1 MLKPGLFEQMKAYL
15 YNTYAKNPG
24 KMLKHTGA
32 IGWAMS
38 SLAQV
43 CAIIFNDKIK
53 KEQKMFMIP
62 QEIADAAV
70 NILSFFVITST
81 FTAIAVKGV
90 KCGKF
95 LPKNVKDYLK
105 VTLHNRIPKK
115 NIASKLGHI
124 GFNVERYLKQLPP
137 QLRADYRGFK
147 NGFDVIATLVGSII
161 SCNFV
166 TPILRNIYA
175 SHRQKENITK
185 MNIAQKPDCKYS
197 KFNPVYSKSIYS
209 YSSST
214 GLKI

>member
-1 MLKPGLFEQMKAYL
+1 MNPSIFEQIKAYL
-15 YNTYAKNPG
+15 YTTYAKNPG

-32 IGWAMS
+32 IGWALS

-43 CAIIFNDKIK
+43 CAIIFNDNLK

-70 NILSFFVITST
+70 NIISFFAITST
-81 FTAIAVKGV
+81 FTSIAVRGV
-90 KCGKF
+90 RCGKI
-95 LPKNVKDYLK
+95 LPKNVKNYLK
-105 VTLHNRIPKK
+105 VILHNRIPKK
-115 NIASKLGHI
+115 KIASKLGKI

-147 NGFDVIATLVGSII
+147 NGVDVIATLIGSII

-175 SHRQKENITK
+175 SHKQKENIAK
-185 MNIAQKPDCKYS
+185 MNTPQKPDCKLS
-197 KFNPVYSKSIYS
+197 RFNPACANSIYS
-209 YSSST
+209 YKSSS
-214 GLKI
+214 GLKV